1 MKNNEFSIKEMIEN
15 EELILLIL
23 YYSENYYTLKTRLI
37 KLLFV
42 FEKIIP
48 INEGSDL
55 DLDFFPYN
63 YGPTIDY
70 DEYELL
76 ISTLKNY
83 EFIEVEEKWIEKYSS
98 TIFKVKIQEKDK
110 EGIIQI
116 IKEKLIPEKP
126 EYKVELIEKICKI
139 FPNHDNNVLN
149 QFVYYIKEDFTEKSK
164 IKEKIFNLSKKQLQN
179 KIIYL
184 FKELRIRYLNAF
196 LNYTEAILKI
206 FNITETTADYS
217 IFKELFFNLQ
227 LGIKNNSFIIS
238 SNIIYNV
245 DQISLKDKKFH
256 KLKLSL
262 LNLFLKNKDNKWD
275 NEIIISVL
283 IYLLKSLSLDWP
295 LEIPSDRNIFV
306 SLTSQLFQNYNF
318 FYTPEDTFTILK
330 KTSVTEEEIQ
340 RFILKYE
347 KNLTQKKGKGK
358 DTLEYGK
365 DFTEDDEKE
374 DEISQKANF

>member
-1 MKNNEFSIKEMIEN
+1 MEDNDFRSNEIIEN

-23 YYSENYYTLKTRLI
+23 YYSGNYYTLKTRLI

-48 INEGSDL
+48 INEESDL
-55 DLDFFPYN
+55 NLDFYAYN

-83 EFIEVEEKWIEKYSS
+83 KYIEVEEKWIEEYSS
-98 TIFKVKIQEKDK
+98 PIFKIKILEEDK
-110 EGIIQI
+110 KGIIQMI
-116 IKEKLIPEKP
+116 EEKLIPEKP
-126 EYKVELIEKICKI
+126 EYKIELIERICKL

-149 QFVYYIKEDFTEKSK
+149 QFVYYIKEEFTENSR
-164 IKEKIFNLSKKQLQN
+164 IKDEIFNLSKKQLQI
-179 KIIYL
+179 KIINI
-184 FKELRIRYLNAF
+184 FKELRVRYLNVF
-196 LNYTEAILKI
+196 LDYVEAILKI
-206 FNITETTADYS
+206 FNITENTADNS
-217 IFKELFFNLQ
+217 IFKELFSNLQ
-227 LGIKNNSFIIS
+227 LGIKNNKFIITK
-238 SNIIYNV
+238 NIIHNI

-262 LNLFLKNKDNKWD
+262 LDLFLKNLNKKWD

-295 LEIPSDRNIFV
+295 LENPSDRNIFV
-306 SLTSQLFQNYNF
+306 SLSSQLFQNYNS
-318 FYTPEDTFTILK
+318 FYTPENTFTILQ
-330 KTSVTEEEIQ
+330 KTGATEDEIQ
-340 RFILKYE
+340 RFILEYE
-347 KNLTQKKGKGK
+347 KDLTLKKGKSK
-358 DTLEYGK
+358 DSVEYGK

-374 DEISQKANF
+374 DEISQKVNL